1 MKKKYL
7 TPTVEVLGFVSV
19 QLLAESATAS
29 SNPSNAPSRTLLGG
43 LSTQSVASNAS
54 ESGEINTWEESPV
67 TAAVKEHVEDWLSD

>member
-1 MKKKYL
+1 MKKNYL

-19 QLLAESATAS
+19 QFLSGSETA
-29 SNPSNAPSRTLLGG
+29 PSNAPSRTLLGG